1 MHDSTPET
9 TSTGLAAG
17 GRQPRTPRQELIRAL
32 LATAM
37 FGAAGGIVTS
47 ILNNYLSEVHGL
59 GAEARGWLEF
69 PRELPGFFIMF
80 VAGGLMVFMRETQMA
95 AVAMLFTALGAMGLG
110 WLSSD
115 MTTVVVFVVIW
126 SLGDHI
132 IFAVE
137 GPIGLKLA
145 RNGGEGRRLGQ
156 FGGAR
161 NLGTIIGVGLI
172 YLLSKQLG
180 SRYDIFFTV
189 MAGFALLAMLF
200 YMSLRVGKG
209 DPPSRKIVFKKRYN
223 LFYAISALFGIRK
236 QIFLAFGT
244 WVLVSLHDVPVSTI
258 ALLYFISSSLGV
270 LIRPLLGDVIDW
282 LGERTVLAVDEL
294 LLMVICL
301 TYAFAG
307 DIFPSPW
314 HLYALYATYVLDST
328 LFALRV
334 ARTTYLKKIAED
346 PKDITPTISMG
357 ITIDHAVAMSL
368 PVLSGYIWEAYGFRW
383 VFILAALIALA
394 GFFVCLRIKV
404 PHPDDAKASLDGAA
418 V

>member
-1 MHDSTPET
+1 
-9 TSTGLAAG
+9 
-17 GRQPRTPRQELIRAL
+17 
-32 LATAM
+32 
-37 FGAAGGIVTS
+37 
-47 ILNNYLSEVHGL
+47 
-59 GAEARGWLEF
+59 
-69 PRELPGFFIMF
+69 
-80 VAGGLMVFMRETQMA
+80 
-95 AVAMLFTALGAMGLG
+95 
-110 WLSSD
+110 
-115 MTTVVVFVVIW
+115 
-126 SLGDHI
+126 
-132 IFAVE
+132 
-137 GPIGLKLA
+137 
-145 RNGGEGRRLGQ
+145 
-156 FGGAR
+156 
-161 NLGTIIGVGLI
+161 
-172 YLLSKQLG
+172 
-180 SRYDIFFTV
+180 

-404 PHPDDAKASLDGAA
+404 PHPDDAKPSLDGAA